1 MVSRCEKGIMV
12 EKATVRIHKNDK
24 ERLNEIAEATGQNIA
39 DVIAE
44 YIREPAY
51 LCPECEEPFDPAEVD
66 PETIKEHGMLTTGA
80 DKLVK
85 GQREVKSFE
94 CPNCGERV
102 RPKDVDAADADDQ
115 SGVTAREMGVTE
127 GMSNNGSTS
136 KGA

>member
-1 MVSRCEKGIMV
+1 MV

-51 LCPECEEPFDPAEVD
+51 LCPECGEPFDPAEVD
-66 PETIKEHGMLTTGA
+66 PETIEEHGMLTTGA

-102 RPKDVDAADADDQ
+102 RPKDVDAVDADGS
-115 SGVTAREMGVTE
+115 SGVTAREMGVTDE
-127 GMSNNGSTS
+127 NGGNGSAS
-136 KGA
+136 KEA